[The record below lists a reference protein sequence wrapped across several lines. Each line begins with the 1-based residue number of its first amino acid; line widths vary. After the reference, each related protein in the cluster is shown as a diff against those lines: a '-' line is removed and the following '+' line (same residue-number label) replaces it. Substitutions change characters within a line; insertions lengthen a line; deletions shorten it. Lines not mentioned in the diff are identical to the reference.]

1 MSKGSSRRPT
11 LVPKEVADTNHERI
25 FGITCKRCGKRG
37 LQPDSVHTCS
47 PQINEPRIG
56 TPERE
61 AWQDEKN
68 RKARALLDA
77 MPIKESEK

>member
-37 LQPDSVHTCS
+37 LQADSVHTCS
-47 PQINEPRIG
+47 PQINGPRIG

-77 MPIKESEK
+77 MPIKENEK

>member
-25 FGITCKRCGKRG
+25 FGITCKRCGKTR

-47 PQINEPRIG
+47 PQINE
-56 TPERE
+56 
-61 AWQDEKN
+61 A
-68 RKARALLDA
+68 RK
-77 MPIKESEK
+77 PIKTQEQMDKWLGVALKDTP

>member
-25 FGITCKRCGKRG
+25 FGVTCKRCGKRG

-47 PQINEPRIG
+47 PQINEARKPIQTQEQMDKWLG
-56 TPERE
+56 VALKDTP
-61 AWQDEKN
+61 
-68 RKARALLDA
+68 
-77 MPIKESEK
+77 

>member
-1 MSKGSSRRPT
+1 MSKGSGRRPT
-11 LVPKEVADTNHERI
+11 LVPKEVADSNHERI

-77 MPIKESEK
+77 MPIKENEK